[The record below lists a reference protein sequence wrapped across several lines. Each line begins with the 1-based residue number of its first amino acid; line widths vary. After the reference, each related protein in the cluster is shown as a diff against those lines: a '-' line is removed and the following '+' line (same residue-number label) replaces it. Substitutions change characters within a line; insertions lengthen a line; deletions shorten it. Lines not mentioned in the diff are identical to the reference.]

1 MHQSLQEP
9 LWSLFNFINWYI
21 CICKKSRRI
30 TSAWGS
36 AFQSQKTGVA
46 NWRRELHRTYFAISQ
61 GALRISIKEGGLS
74 NLRLNS
80 LPLLQSLLWWDQRK
94 IITSIGVGS
103 EEMGPF
109 ENIPWSFFSGSSSRR
124 SLLLREEQNI
134 KEYWALREWHK
145 ARTQRH
151 ILML

>member
-21 CICKKSRRI
+21 CICKKNRRI

-46 NWRRELHRTYFAISQ
+46 NWRRELHRIYLKISQ
-61 GALRISIKEGGLS
+61 GALRISMKEGGLS
-74 NLRLNS
+74 NLRLNF
-80 LPLLQSLLWWDQRK
+80 LPLLQSLHNMM
-94 IITSIGVGS
+94 GS
-103 EEMGPF
+103 EENYYFDRSSEEVGPF
-109 ENIPWSFFSGSSSRR
+109 ENIPWSFFSGSSSLR